1 MIKESHLK
9 GVYVEERGR
18 WKNFFTKN
26 YVQGQKVYTERLIKQ
41 GKDEFREWVPEK
53 SKLGAA
59 IYNKISQIGIKPGSK
74 VLYLGAATGTTCSH
88 VSDII
93 GPEGE
98 LYALDFAPRTQREL
112 VFLTESRDNMACLLE
127 DAKRPKEYKDKIPE
141 VDVIFQDIAQRDQA
155 KIFLKNV
162 KECLKPGGFALLAV
176 KARSIDVT
184 RHPKD
189 IFNEVRDQLEDEVVI
204 VDSRT
209 LEPHQKAHYMFVVK
223 KV

>member
-1 MIKESHLK
+1 MIKESKLK
-9 GVYVEERGR
+9 GIFVEERGR
-18 WKNFFTKN
+18 RTTYFTKN
-26 YVQGQKVYTERLIKQ
+26 LVKGQKVYVEKLVNQ
-41 GKDEFREWVPEK
+41 NGEEFRQWIPEK

-59 IYNKISQIGIKPGSK
+59 IYNGISQIGIKPGSK

-88 VSDII
+88 VSDIL
-93 GPEGE
+93 GDEGE
-98 LYALDFAPRTQREL
+98 LYALDFSPRTQRNL
-112 VFLTESRDNMACLLE
+112 VFLSETRKNMACMLE
-127 DAKRPKEYKDKIPE
+127 DAKRPQEYKDKIPE

-162 KECLKPGGFALLAV
+162 KLCLKKGGFGLLAV

-184 RHPKD
+184 KKPRE
-189 IFNEVRDQLEDEVVI
+189 IFNMVRDMLEDEVVI

-209 LEPHQKAHYMFVVK
+209 LEPYQDSHYIFVIK